1 MTTRH
6 PSAPVSR
13 HRRPGRFVL
22 VILAAGLSLVA
33 LGGGG
38 SPRRQAAAGDT
49 ALASQKCVLCGRAF
63 AEKLAQLCSS
73 CDRGKCFRCGAAF
86 PSVTA
91 RLCSSCDKG
100 KCIDCGRA
108 FPSKAARLCNNC
120 SNK

>member
-22 VILAAGLSLVA
+22 VIVAAGLSLVA
-33 LGGGG
+33 LGGDA
-38 SPRRQAAAGDT
+38 SPRWQAAAGDT

-63 AEKLAQLCSS
+63 
-73 CDRGKCFRCGAAF
+73 
-86 PSVTA
+86 PN
-91 RLCSSCDKG
+91 
-100 KCIDCGRA
+100 
-108 FPSKAARLCNNC
+108 KAARLCNSC